1 MRYST
6 LRRYSKVSQVNIDS
20 PVPNNRTGGL
30 NNRRGPTNNLN
41 INKRGPPNKR
51 GVWKLFSAK
60 SGNQLPLIMGIALAK
75 FRSARGASHQPAF
88 MGKSRSARGASHQ
101 PAFMGKSRSARG
113 ASHQP
118 AFMGKSRSA
127 RGASHQPAFM
137 GKSLTLSHTC
147 FPSHVF
153 ASFAFLMFSVF
164 TFQEKWE
171 SLHSRLRQD

>member
-6 LRRYSKVSQVNIDS
+6 LRRYSKVSQVNIYS

-30 NNRRGPTNNLN
+30 NKRRSPTNNLN
-41 INKRGPPNKR
+41 INKRGAPNKR

-75 FRSARGASHQPAF
+75 F
-88 MGKSRSARGASHQ
+88 RSARGASHQ

>member
-6 LRRYSKVSQVNIDS
+6 LRMYSKVSQVNIYS

-30 NNRRGPTNNLN
+30 NKRRGPTNNLN
-41 INKRGPPNKR
+41 INKRGAPNKR

-75 FRSARGASHQPAF
+75 F
-88 MGKSRSARGASHQ
+88 RSARGASHQ

>member
-6 LRRYSKVSQVNIDS
+6 LRRYSKVSQVNIYS

-30 NNRRGPTNNLN
+30 NKRRGPTNNLN
-41 INKRGPPNKR
+41 INKRGAPNKR

-75 FRSARGASHQPAF
+75 F
-88 MGKSRSARGASHQ
+88 
-101 PAFMGKSRSARG
+101 RSARG